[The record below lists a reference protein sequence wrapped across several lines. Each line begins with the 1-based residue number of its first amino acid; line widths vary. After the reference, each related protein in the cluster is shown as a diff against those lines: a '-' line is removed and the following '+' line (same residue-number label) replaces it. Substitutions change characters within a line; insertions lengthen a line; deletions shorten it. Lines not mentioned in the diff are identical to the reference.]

1 MRNSRLK
8 VLLLQDT
15 TNYAGTEAHVLTL
28 AKNLVKHTAVSPVV
42 GVTAGGELHR
52 RCAEANIPY
61 HVLPKTSGMFNL
73 AGIITVANMLL
84 NREVDVI
91 HAHNGRTS
99 LVAVCAKLITRRG
112 KVVLT
117 QHFIEPDY
125 VTRKRISGRLA
136 GVIHRFV
143 LANVDQHTCISEAVK
158 TSFLKRHDQTEVISD
173 SVHVV
178 QNGIDD
184 VYESLVALECRN
196 QLLCELNL
204 HQETRLIL
212 CVARLEPEKDVRALL
227 SSLSKIETSI
237 PFHCVIVGD
246 GSERSRLEV
255 FVSDAKLQ
263 DKVSFLGFRDD
274 VPTIMNAADVFVLP
288 APAEP
293 FGLVVVEAML
303 AGLPVI
309 AIDNGGPSEII
320 IDEQTGFLV
329 PSNDNRAMSV
339 ALVRLID
346 DPNLSILM
354 GAKGQL
360 RAEAVYSSDVMA
372 IKAGNV
378 YAVCGPNGK

>member
-1 MRNSRLK
+1 MQISGLK

-28 AKNLVKHTAVSPVV
+28 AKNLAAHTNVSPVV

-52 RCAEANIPY
+52 RCAATSIPY
-61 HVLPKTSGMFNL
+61 HVLPRMPGMFNL
-73 AGIITVANMLL
+73 PGIIAVTTMLR

-99 LVAVCAKLITRRG
+99 LVAVCATLITRRG
-112 KVVLT
+112 NVVLT

-125 VTRKRISGRLA
+125 VTRKGISGRLA

-143 LANVDQHTCISEAVK
+143 LANVDQHICISEAVK

-184 VYESLVALECRN
+184 VYESLVTLECRN
-196 QLLCELNL
+196 QLLSELNL

-255 FVSDAKLQ
+255 FVSDAKFQ

-274 VPTIMNAADVFVLP
+274 VPTIMKAADVFVLP

-329 PSNDNRAMSV
+329 PSNDDRAMSV

>member
-1 MRNSRLK
+1 MQISGLK

-28 AKNLVKHTAVSPVV
+28 AKNLAKYTAVSPLV

-52 RCAEANIPY
+52 RCDAGKIPY

-73 AGIITVANMLL
+73 AGIIAVAAMLCS
-84 NREVDVI
+84 NEVDIV

-99 LVAVCAKLITRRG
+99 LVAICATLLTRRG

-125 VTRKRISGRLA
+125 VNRTGIAGRLA
-136 GVIHRFV
+136 GLVHRFV
-143 LANVDQHTCISEAVK
+143 LTNVDQHICISEAVR
-158 TSFLKRHDQTEVISD
+158 TSFLKRQDHNEVNSD

-184 VYESLVALECRN
+184 VYEALDRFECRK
-196 QLLCELNL
+196 QLTSALNL
-204 HQETRLIL
+204 TLETQLIL
-212 CVARLEPEKDVRALL
+212 CVARLEPEKDVQALL
-227 SSLSKIETSI
+227 SCVSKIESSI
-237 PFHCVIVGD
+237 PFHFVITGD

-255 FVSDAKLQ
+255 LVRVAKIQ

-274 VPTIMNAADVFVLP
+274 VPSIMKAADIFVLP

-293 FGLVVVEAML
+293 FGLVVVEAMM
-303 AGLPVI
+303 AALPVI
-309 AIDNGGPSEII
+309 AIDNGGPSEIV

-329 PSNDNRAMSV
+329 PLDDVKALSHAVKELIEDTNQSLTMGTQGQRRA
-339 ALVRLID
+339 
-346 DPNLSILM
+346 
-354 GAKGQL
+354 K
-360 RAEAVYSSDVMA
+360 AVYSSNVMS
-372 IKAGNV
+372 ISTGNV
-378 YAVCGPNGK
+378 YALCGPKGQ

>member
-1 MRNSRLK
+1 MQVSGLN

-28 AKNLVKHTAVSPVV
+28 AKNLAKHTAVLPLV

-52 RCAEANIPY
+52 RCDAGNVPFS
-61 HVLPKTSGMFNL
+61 VLPKTPGMFNM
-73 AGIITVANMLL
+73 AGIIAVAKMLRS
-84 NREVDVI
+84 REVDVV

-99 LVAVCAKLITRRG
+99 LVAVCAKLLMRRG

-125 VTRKRISGRLA
+125 VNRTGIAGRLA
-136 GVIHRFV
+136 GSIHRFV
-143 LANVDQHTCISEAVK
+143 LSNVDQHICISEAVK
-158 TSFLKRHDQTEVISD
+158 TSFLKRQDQNEVETD

-184 VYESLVALECRN
+184 VYESLDKLECRK
-196 QLLCELNL
+196 QLISELNL
-204 HQETRLIL
+204 QQELRLIL

-255 FVSDAKLQ
+255 FVRDTNLQ
-263 DKVSFLGFRDD
+263 DKVTFLGFRNN
-274 VPTIMNAADVFVLP
+274 VPSIMKASDVFVLP

-293 FGLVVVEAML
+293 FGLVVVEAMM
-303 AGLPVI
+303 AALPVVAI
-309 AIDNGGPSEII
+309 ANGGPSEIVVNN
-320 IDEQTGFLV
+320 QTGFLLPADDIQALSFAV
-329 PSNDNRAMSV
+329 KKLVNDTSKGLTMGTYGQRRAK
-339 ALVRLID
+339 A
-346 DPNLSILM
+346 
-354 GAKGQL
+354 A
-360 RAEAVYSSDVMA
+360 YSSEVMA
-372 IKAGNV
+372 NNTCNV
-378 YAVCGPNGK
+378 YALCGHKG